1 MLDTRLENC
10 WNEIPILRTWT
21 CLVTTG
27 DNLLIL
33 AFHIFSNRLGFED
46 ARIILIYYFYFA
58 KGAGDLKILQKEIG
72 GKHAAEPRLDPPLD
86 FLPIVFVFSMII
98 KVKAKSIIFFE
109 VRRKIYISF
118 RQTMYQKMFSSI
130 LKSFGRFRIFEN
142 RPPNPVWS

>member
-72 GKHAAEPRLDPPLD
+72 GIQICVEIFQKN
-86 FLPIVFVFSMII
+86 FLNAFLGVQS
-98 KVKAKSIIFFE
+98 
-109 VRRKIYISF
+109 YI
-118 RQTMYQKMFSSI
+118 MD
-130 LKSFGRFRIFEN
+130 
-142 RPPNPVWS
+142 

>member
-1 MLDTRLENC
+1 M
-10 WNEIPILRTWT
+10 
-21 CLVTTG
+21 
-27 DNLLIL
+27 LIL

-109 VRRKIYISF
+109 VRRKIYIFQTDNVSKNVFIYTKIFWAILYF
-118 RQTMYQKMFSSI
+118 R
-130 LKSFGRFRIFEN
+130 KST
-142 RPPNPVWS
+142 S